1 MIKFTFPNLFPN
13 CLVVFL
19 LLFRK
24 ILGIAAKTC
33 IYHFIKVAIP
43 YGLTPK

>member
-13 CLVVFL
+13 CLLAFL
-19 LLFRK
+19 LLFCY
-24 ILGIAAKTC
+24 IFGIAPKTC